1 MERFAGRHNIKYS
14 YMIISK
20 KMNEALN
27 GQIGHEFGASLQYT
41 SIASYFTGECLPILA
56 ARFVQQADEERT
68 HALKFVKYILD
79 AGGTVEIPAIP
90 APRGGFKSAEEAV
103 ALSVG
108 WEKTVTKQINNLMEL
123 SLKESDFATQGFLT
137 WFINEQVE
145 EVSSMETL
153 LKMIQRAGEAN
164 LLYVESYLAGQVK
177 GNSEG
182 GSASAT

>member
-1 MERFAGRHNIKYS
+1 
-14 YMIISK
+14 
-20 KMNEALN
+20 
-27 GQIGHEFGASLQYT
+27 
-41 SIASYFTGECLPILA
+41 
-56 ARFVQQADEERT
+56 
-68 HALKFVKYILD
+68 VKYILD
-79 AGGTVEIPAIP
+79 AGGNVEIPAIP
-90 APRGGFKSAEEAV
+90 APRTGFKSAEEAV

-177 GNSEG
+177 GNAEG